1 MATAPN
7 TTIATS
13 SGFERTCPSQAK
25 LADGVLQGR
34 RIVTEDPTIDDAEQF
49 LDSGISREPLAGARA
64 VKSTYALDAKFT
76 ELGWS
81 SSDLWDEL
89 LALHQLVFSAG
100 LHFDT
105 WAAGPTSFVD
115 ESRDTRQRSS
125 VRSFSELADE
135 LTADVPDSEWDR
147 VPTDLARNL
156 DHYLYGAPKE
166 DE

>member
-1 MATAPN
+1 MATVLN

-34 RIVTEDPTIDDAEQF
+34 RRVTEDPIIGEAEQF
-49 LDSGISREPLAGARA
+49 SDPGISRKPLAGEYAIN
-64 VKSTYALDAKFT
+64 STHALDARPT
-76 ELGWS
+76 EWVWF
-81 SSDLWDEL
+81 SSDRWHEL
-89 LALHQLVFSAG
+89 CALLQLVFSAG
-100 LHFDT
+100 VHCET
-105 WAAGPTSFVD
+105 GAAGPTSFVD
-115 ESRDTRQRSS
+115 ELRDTRQRSS

-135 LTADVPDSEWDR
+135 LTADVPDSEWDK